1 MHAFHHATILSRSF
15 HGLSKE
21 GLAQWP
27 PFMSS
32 TQQKRVQIIRLA
44 DYTSKTNYN
53 NMPETQNPLAKTFF
67 VMLKSRNEW
76 QGLFQVVVNGEW
88 NSLFLFH
95 EIFLK
100 VPSLICVSIV
110 IAAGEKL
117 NQHAMWMFHT
127 P

>member
-15 HGLSKE
+15 HGLGKAWHNDP
-21 GLAQWP
+21 LLCPQHNK
-27 PFMSS
+27 
-32 TQQKRVQIIRLA
+32 KRVQIIRLA
-44 DYTSKTNYN
+44 DYTSETNYN

-67 VMLKSRNEW
+67 VMHNSRNEW

-88 NSLFLFH
+88 NSLFLSL

-100 VPSLICVSIV
+100 VLSLICVSIV

-117 NQHAMWMFHT
+117 NQHAM
-127 P
+127 